1 MLAEVGR
8 VAAEVER
15 GTSCGDLVDSEE
27 IGIGKNLA
35 VSVELGIG
43 EDLVVS
49 VELGMGED
57 LVVAVELGIGE
68 GLTDP
73 VGGDMALEVTND

>member
-1 MLAEVGR
+1 MDGEGSGAEGGGRSALVGLEVGW

-27 IGIGKNLA
+27 IGIGENLA
-35 VSVELGIG
+35 
-43 EDLVVS
+43 VS

-57 LVVAVELGIGE
+57 LVVA
-68 GLTDP
+68 
-73 VGGDMALEVTND
+73 ND